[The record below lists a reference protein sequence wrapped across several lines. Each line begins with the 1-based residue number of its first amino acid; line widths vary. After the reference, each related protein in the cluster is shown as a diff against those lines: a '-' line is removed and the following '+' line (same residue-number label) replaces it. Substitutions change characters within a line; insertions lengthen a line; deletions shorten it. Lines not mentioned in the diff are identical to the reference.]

1 MSLTDHYSDSPFYT
15 FIMSVHVGAAYV
27 SFQQIHLSSGF
38 MFMSLIHLE
47 LVWGKMIDMEHVF
60 MDMYNMYI

>member
-1 MSLTDHYSDSPFYT
+1 M
-15 FIMSVHVGAAYV
+15 
-27 SFQQIHLSSGF
+27 F
-38 MFMSLIHLE
+38 MFLIHLE